1 MQRNYHHLSKYQRYQ
16 IEALLGAG
24 KTQKDIANSL
34 NVHAS
39 TISRELRRNS
49 LRPVGKPCYYKA
61 DKADHRCQTRHKEK
75 PKQILFTSEMK
86 QWASKCMRE
95 DRWSPELICV
105 MGRREGTCVVSHEWI
120 YQWIWSCKR
129 SNSRENRSYKYLYE
143 YLKHGKRHRK
153 RGNKKGCRSKIS
165 GRIPIEERPVIVNK
179 RERPGDV
186 EVDLMVGKNH
196 KGMLLVITDRATLY
210 TQLTKLA
217 SKNAEGVAKAIIHSV
232 QRSGLSVKTLT
243 FDNDMA
249 FASHAKVGE
258 ALNAKTYFTRPY
270 TSQDKG
276 TVENRIGVIR
286 RFIHKKTDIRV
297 LDDQVIQEIEEKI
310 NLRPVRKFKYLNP
323 KQVLSQKIALIT

>member
-1 MQRNYHHLSKYQRYQ
+1 MTKNYHHLKSYQRYQ
-16 IEALLGAG
+16 IEALLSTG

-49 LRPVGKPCYYKA
+49 LRPVGKPRYYQA

-75 PKQILFTSEMK
+75 PKRILFTSEMK
-86 QWASKCMRE
+86 QWTSKCMRE
-95 DRWSPELICV
+95 ERWSPELISV
-105 MGRREGTCVVSHEWI
+105 MGRKAGTCVVSHEWI

-129 SNSRENRSYKYLYE
+129 SHSRENRPYKYLYE
-143 YLKHGKRHRK
+143 LLKHGKRHRK
-153 RGNKKGCRSKIS
+153 RGNKKGIRSKIS
-165 GRIPIEERPVIVNK
+165 GRVPIEERPIIVNK

-196 KGMLLVITDRATLY
+196 KGILLVITDRATLY

-217 SKNAEGVAKAIIHSV
+217 SKNAEGVAEAIIQSV
-232 QRSGLSVKTLT
+232 HRSDLNVKTLT

-249 FASHAKVGE
+249 FASHIKVGK
-258 ALNAKTYFTRPY
+258 ALQAKTYFTRPY

-286 RFIHKKTDIRV
+286 RFIPKKTDIR
-297 LDDQVIQEIEEKI
+297 LLGEEAIREIEEKI